1 MLSDK
6 LGGRRQDRNYLRF
19 FMRALVIA
27 ASFVLSAPF
36 LLAGDDMLPLHNQV
50 QDLTDK
56 VSRLQL
62 SLDENIGVMTDL
74 VNRNA
79 ETTRSMEHA
88 IGQLQNQ
95 TQQQNVLV
103 GTQFGK
109 ISSRIT
115 TLQTELGELESRLN
129 AVTRTPLTPTAP
141 QTQAAATSA
150 QALSVQAPPA
160 QPAPAQPAPAQPA
173 PAQPPS
179 VQAPPPELPPPALPE
194 PASGI
199 DLYRSAM
206 DHYAAKDYE
215 IAATEFTKFLKADR
229 QSENAANAQ
238 FYLAEIEYEDKD
250 FEGALDD
257 YTAVGPRLSDQA
269 KAARAQYRKA
279 LCLIEV
285 DRQDEAILELQALKE
300 RYPHSNEAAQAA
312 RKLRTLGV
320 RGTVRP

>member
-150 QALSVQAPPA
+150 QAP
-160 QPAPAQPAPAQPA
+160 

-179 VQAPPPELPPPALPE
+179 VQAPPPELPPPAPPE

-215 IAATEFTKFLKADR
+215 IAATEFTKFLKTDR

>member
-27 ASFVLSAPF
+27 ASFVFSAPF

-88 IGQLQNQ
+88 IDRLQSQ

-103 GTQFGK
+103 GTQLGK
-109 ISSRIT
+109 ISSQIT

-141 QTQAAATSA
+141 QTQAAATS
-150 QALSVQAPPA
+150 VQAPSA
-160 QPAPAQPAPAQPA
+160 QAA

-179 VQAPPPELPPPALPE
+179 VQAPPPELPPPTPPE

-215 IAATEFTKFLKADR
+215 IAATEFTKFLKTDR

-285 DRQDEAILELQALKE
+285 DRQDEAILELQTLKE
-300 RYPHSNEAAQAA
+300 RYPHSNEAAHAA